1 MSASADERSVPT
13 APIPCLDENAVAL
26 YLAAETPEGER
37 EAVRG
42 HLDTCDVCRE
52 LVAGLVRT
60 LVSAEPDEPVTS
72 SLPRGTNLS
81 RYVVLDLIGRG
92 GMGVVYSAYDP
103 ELDRKVALKL
113 LRPDVATPAAGP
125 GRSQLLTE
133 AQALARLSHPNVITV
148 FDAGTW
154 QEEVFFAMEF
164 VRGETLRSAQTA
176 TDLRPRRLLDLYL
189 AAGTGLAAAHAAGII
204 HRDFKPENVL
214 VGDDGRVRVTDFG
227 LARPTH
233 DVEAG
238 MAGTPAYMAPEQW
251 RGAAADARTDQYSF
265 CVALYEALYG
275 TRPLRRPAVSTASA
289 PPALSPTR
297 TLARVPAGVG
307 RVIARGLETAPA
319 ARWTSMDALVEALRE
334 ARRPFRRRTLL
345 AAAALF
351 LLTTAVWAR
360 HAQSILRVEHEL
372 SAAAQRLPELL
383 RAQHDLIDLQASV
396 GLRAEGVLDAFGQ
409 ASNMDAA
416 LGLAENAS
424 KEEQF
429 VEAHE
434 VMRSA
439 DLPGLKERD
448 ALLLV
453 NSWGRVILNLADPEA
468 YGAAAPALPLLV
480 STMDGVAADELWSAT
495 TLERID
501 IPLVKPVRQK
511 DLLFVSAR
519 PVVRGASVVGAML
532 TGSWLGGGL
541 LEELARSAGA
551 RVALHAPDG
560 GWAGANWTAVP
571 PVGRFSRLR
580 ADGREL
586 VVYGVQLGAPG
597 SHTPAGEGFVY
608 RELVPDAGAADSSA
622 LRWGLAI
629 ASLAALGWL
638 AWLWLRYEW

>member
-1 MSASADERSVPT
+1 MSASADAPSAPPT
-13 APIPCLDENAVAL
+13 PFPCLDENAVAL
-26 YLAAETPEGER
+26 YLAEETPEGER
-37 EAVRG
+37 EAVRN
-42 HLDTCDVCRE
+42 HLDTCDACRE

-72 SLPRGTNLS
+72 VLPRGTNLS

-133 AQALARLSHPNVITV
+133 AQALARLSHPNIITV

-176 TDLRPRRLLDLYL
+176 ADLRPRRVLDLYL

-214 VGDDGRVRVTDFG
+214 VDDDGRVRVTDFG

-233 DVEAG
+233 DVDAR

-251 RGAAADARTDQYSF
+251 RGAPADARTDQYSF

-275 TRPLRRPAVSTASA
+275 SRPLRRLAGSGAPA
-289 PPALSPTR
+289 PLPTR
-297 TLARVPAGVG
+297 ALAHVPAGVG
-307 RVIARGLETAPA
+307 RVLARGLETEPA
-319 ARWTSMDALVEALRE
+319 GRWPSMDALVEALRE
-334 ARRPFRRRTLL
+334 ARRPFRRRTLV
-345 AAAALF
+345 AAAALL

-360 HAQSILRVEHEL
+360 HAQSILRVEREL

-416 LGLAENAS
+416 LGLAEKAS

-429 VEAHE
+429 AEAHE

-453 NSWGRVILNLADPEA
+453 NAWGRVIFNLADPEA
-468 YGAAAPALPLLV
+468 AGAAAPALPLLV
-480 STMDGVAADELWSAT
+480 STMDGAAADELWSAT
-495 TLERID
+495 TLDHID
-501 IPLVKPVRQK
+501 IPLVKPMRQH
-511 DLLFVSAR
+511 DLLLVSAR

-532 TGSWLGGGL
+532 TGSWLGRDL

-551 RVALHAPDG
+551 RIALHAPDG
-560 GWAGANWTAVP
+560 GWAGANWTTVP
-571 PVGRFSRLR
+571 PVDRFSRLR
-580 ADGREL
+580 ADGRNL
-586 VVYGVQLGAPG
+586 MVYGVRLGAPG

-608 RELVPDAGAADSSA
+608 RELAPDAGVDASA

>member
-1 MSASADERSVPT
+1 MSAEAGAAAALPAS
-13 APIPCLDENAVAL
+13 IPCLDENAVAL
-26 YLAAETPEGER
+26 YLAAETPDAER
-37 EAVRG
+37 EAVRA
-42 HLDTCDVCRE
+42 HLDACDTCRE

-60 LVSAEPDEPVTS
+60 LVSAEPDEPMTNA
-72 SLPRGTNLS
+72 LPRGTNLA

-113 LRPDVATPAAGP
+113 LRADLAAPAAGP

-133 AQALARLSHPNVITV
+133 AQALARLSHPNIITV

-164 VRGETLRSAQTA
+164 VRGQTLRSAQVA
-176 TDLRPRRLLDLYL
+176 PGLRPRRLLDLYL

-251 RGAAADARTDQYSF
+251 RGAPADARTDQYSF
-265 CVALYEALYG
+265 CVALHEALYG
-275 TRPLRRPAVSTASA
+275 ARPLRPSVPAPST
-289 PPALSPTR
+289 R
-297 TLARVPAGVG
+297 ARARIPAGVA
-307 RVIARGLETAPA
+307 RAVARGLETDPA
-319 ARWTSMDALVEALRE
+319 ARWPSMDALVEALRK
-334 ARRPFRRRTLL
+334 ARRPFRARTLL
-345 AAAALF
+345 ATAGLV
-351 LLTTAVWAR
+351 LLTLALWAR
-360 HAQSILRVEHEL
+360 HAQTLLGVEHEL
-372 SAAAQRLPELL
+372 SVAAQRLPELL
-383 RAQHDLIDLQASV
+383 RAQHDLIDLQANI

-453 NSWGRVILNLADPEA
+453 NAWGRIIFNLADIKA
-468 YGAAAPALPLLV
+468 YGAAAPTLPLLV
-480 STMDGVAADELWSAT
+480 STMDGVSADELWSAT
-495 TLERID
+495 TLDRID
-501 IPLVKPVRQK
+501 IPLAKPVRRH
-511 DLLFVSAR
+511 DLLLVSAR

-532 TGSWLGGGL
+532 TGSWLGRDL
-541 LEELARSAGA
+541 LEELGRSAGA
-551 RVALHAPDG
+551 RIALHAPDG
-560 GWAGANWTAVP
+560 GWAGATWTAVP
-571 PVGRFSRLR
+571 PVGRFIRLR
-580 ADGREL
+580 ADGREFI
-586 VVYGVQLGAPG
+586 VYGVRLGAPG

-608 RELVPDAGAADSSA
+608 RELVPEAAGALSSGW
-622 LRWGLAI
+622 LRWGAAL
-629 ASLAALGWL
+629 ASLVALSWL